1 MGKAIAA
8 YERTIP
14 IPQTRFDEFAE
25 TLLMGNENQANKIF
39 NESEIAGLKLFIDQE
54 RTHCLRCHNGPL
66 MSNSDFHNIGTGNI
80 SGEHL
85 DFGRYFGVAAV
96 VQDEFNCL
104 GHYSDAKPEDCL
116 ALRYLGNTHTE
127 TQGAFKTPGLRYL
140 EKTTPYFHDGRF
152 TTLPQVLAHYLAKPT
167 NGSELPEL
175 ILTDDEII
183 QLLAF
188 LESLN

>member
-104 GHYSDAKPEDCL
+104 GHYSDNVWL
-116 ALRYLGNTHTE
+116 
-127 TQGAFKTPGLRYL
+127 
-140 EKTTPYFHDGRF
+140 
-152 TTLPQVLAHYLAKPT
+152 
-167 NGSELPEL
+167 
-175 ILTDDEII
+175 
-183 QLLAF
+183 
-188 LESLN
+188 